1 MTEISLETYDLQLE
15 GKMQNKILS
24 DILNVG
30 DECTITTMLGF
41 DAKKQSAKVVEY
53 LSTHSG
59 NNQYVVEVESTN
71 RYIRYL
77 DKNGDE
83 AGIDK
88 IKALLMSATDL
99 ELEECQDFIKSQMQ
113 LLH

>member
-1 MTEISLETYDLQLE
+1 MNSKKPVE
-15 GKMQNKILS
+15 
-24 DILNVG
+24 ILNVG
-30 DECTITTMLGF
+30 DECTITTMLGV
-41 DAKKQSAKVVEY
+41 DSKKQKAKVVEY
-53 LSTHSG
+53 LSTHLG
-59 NNQYVVEVESTN
+59 NHQYVVEVENTN

-77 DKNGDE
+77 DKNGNE

-99 ELEECQDFIKSQMQ
+99 QLEECQDFIKSQMQ